1 MKVRLFVPMVLA
13 FALVLTGQAAPDVA
27 ALKKEIDALKA
38 DQAALRKEVQELK
51 SVLDPVLT
59 QLIAKAG
66 PLGKE
71 VALAGLPAM
80 GNAKAEVTVIEYSDY
95 QCPFCLRYFS
105 QTWPEVRKSY
115 VETGKVRYLFSNFPL
130 DSIHPQS
137 FKAHE
142 AAACAGDQGKYWEMH
157 TQLFNNQ
164 RALLPAQLEKYAA
177 NIGLDVTA
185 YKSCMESAK
194 HAAKVRQDFSFAE
207 GLGIEGTPTFVI
219 GRAGT
224 GDSKMKAVKVLVGAQ
239 PFNAFKEAI
248 DAVLN
253 EPPAAAALKDRQ

>member
-1 MKVRLFVPMVLA
+1 MRLPFVLLA
-13 FALVLTGQAAPDVA
+13 SAMGLIAQAMPDAA

-38 DQAALRKEVQELK
+38 EQTALRKELQELK

-71 VALAGLPAM
+71 VPLAGLPAM
-80 GNAKAEVTVIEYSDY
+80 GNAKAEVTLIEYSDY
-95 QCPFCLRYFS
+95 QCPFCARYFQ
-105 QTWPEVRKSY
+105 QTFPDIRKQF
-115 VETGKVRYLFSNFPL
+115 VETGKIRYMFSNFPL
-130 DSIHPQS
+130 DSIHPQA

-177 NIGLDVTA
+177 NIGMNVDT
-185 YKSCMESAK
+185 YKACVGSSK
-194 HAAKVRQDFSFAE
+194 YAAKVRQEFNTAAS
-207 GLGIEGTPTFVI
+207 LGIEGTPTFVI

-224 GDSKMKAVKVLVGAQ
+224 GDTKMKASKVLVGAQ
-239 PFNAFKEAI
+239 SFETFKEAI
-248 DAVLN
+248 DALLN
-253 EPPAAAALKDRQ
+253 EPATAVLKDR

>member
-1 MKVRLFVPMVLA
+1 MKFRFLLPLILA
-13 FALVLTGQAAPDVA
+13 LAVMLTAQAAPDAA

-71 VALAGLPAM
+71 VPLAGLPTM
-80 GNAKAEVTVIEYSDY
+80 GNAKAEVTLIEYSDY
-95 QCPFCLRYFS
+95 QCPFCERYFL
-105 QTWPEVRKSY
+105 QTWPAIRKNY
-115 VETGKVRYLFSNFPL
+115 VDTGKIRYMFSNFPL
-130 DSIHPQS
+130 DSIHPQA

-157 TQLFNNQ
+157 IQLFSNQ
-164 RALLPAQLEKYAA
+164 RALLPPQLEKYAA
-177 NIGLDVTA
+177 NIGLNVGA
-185 YKSCMESAK
+185 YKSCVESSK
-194 HAAKVRQDFSFAE
+194 YAAKVRHDFDAAAN
-207 GLGIEGTPTFVI
+207 LGVEGTPTFVI

-224 GDSKMKAVKVLVGAQ
+224 ADSKMKAVKVLVGAQ
-239 PFNAFKEAI
+239 TFDTFKEAI
-248 DAVLN
+248 DAVLS
-253 EPPAAAALKDRQ
+253 EPAAAALKDR

>member
-1 MKVRLFVPMVLA
+1 MKVRLLIPMLLA
-13 FALVLTGQAAPDVA
+13 STLALTAQAAPDAA

-38 DQAALRKEVQELK
+38 EQAALREEVQELK
-51 SVLDPVLT
+51 SILDPVLK
-59 QLIAKAG
+59 QLIAKRG

-71 VALAGLPAM
+71 VPLAGLPAM

-95 QCPFCLRYFS
+95 QCPFCARYF
-105 QTWPEVRKSY
+105 QETFAAIRKNF
-115 VETGKVRYLFSNFPL
+115 VDTGKIRYMFSNFPL
-130 DSIHPQS
+130 DSIHPQA

-177 NIGLDVTA
+177 NIGLDVTT
-185 YKSCMESAK
+185 YKACVSSSK
-194 HAAKVRQDFSFAE
+194 YAAKVRQEFNAAS

-224 GDSKMKAVKVLVGAQ
+224 SDVRMKAAKVLVGAQ
-239 PFNAFKEAI
+239 PFDVFKEAI
-248 DAVLN
+248 DALLN
-253 EPPAAAALKDRQ
+253 EPATAVLKDR

>member
-1 MKVRLFVPMVLA
+1 MKVRLFIPVLLA
-13 FALVLTGQAAPDVA
+13 FALTLTAQAAPDAA

-38 DQAALRKEVQELK
+38 EQAALRKEVQELK

-71 VALAGLPAM
+71 VPLAGLPVM
-80 GNAKAEVTVIEYSDY
+80 GNAKAEITVIEYSDY
-95 QCPFCLRYFS
+95 QCPFCARYFQ
-105 QTWPEVRKSY
+105 QTFPDIRKNF
-115 VETGKVRYLFSNFPL
+115 VDTGKIRYMFSNFPL
-130 DSIHPQS
+130 DSIHPQA

-157 TQLFNNQ
+157 TQLFSNQ
-164 RALLPAQLEKYAA
+164 KALLPAQLEKYAA
-177 NIGLDVTA
+177 NIGLDVAA
-185 YKSCMESAK
+185 YKSCVESSK
-194 HAAKVRQDFSFAE
+194 HAAKVRQEFSFAS

-224 GDSKMKAVKVLVGAQ
+224 GDAKMKAVKVLVGAQ
-239 PFNAFKEAI
+239 PFEAFKAAI

-253 EPPAAAALKDRQ
+253 APAAAVLKDR